1 MADYYP
7 LLDKVVSGLKTSTPQ
22 SRRAIYDHA
31 RRVMHAY
38 LGDMQPPLAED
49 ALEREAQALEAAIA
63 RLERGF
69 FYFPP
74 VPKPAVPP
82 SPEPSPPTGLSWI
95 AMAKF
100 LRLDAIGLKRRAP
113 SQPTELDALLA
124 RLPDW
129 LRSEAPKSLKRKRT
143 TKQLRTDLAAL
154 GFEAESIRS

>member
-31 RRVMHAY
+31 RRIMRAY

-49 ALEREAQALEAAIA
+49 AIEREARALEAAIA
-63 RLERGF
+63 RLERRF
-69 FYFPP
+69 FHFPP
-74 VPKPAVPP
+74 VVAAETPP
-82 SPEPSPPTGLSWI
+82 SPEPELPPGLSWI
-95 AMAKF
+95 AAFKF
-100 LRLDAIGLKRRAP
+100 LRLDLIEAKRRATR
-113 SQPTELDALLA
+113 QPTELDALLD

-143 TKQLRTDLAAL
+143 AKQLRSDLAAL
-154 GFEAESIRS
+154 GFEVESIRS